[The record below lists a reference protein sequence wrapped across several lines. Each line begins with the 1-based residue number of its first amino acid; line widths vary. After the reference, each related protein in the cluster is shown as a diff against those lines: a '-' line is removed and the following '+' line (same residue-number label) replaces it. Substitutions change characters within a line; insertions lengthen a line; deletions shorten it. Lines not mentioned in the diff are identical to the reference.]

1 MSCIISEI
9 KRDIGR
15 ESRFFI
21 PCFRRPHLGVQS
33 EYCHN
38 VWQEKLEWCGC
49 PTVKNVWWYVCQL
62 FSTRYTNVTDRR
74 TDRHRKNHTHRSV
87 NTHTVLISLLI
98 TWPEVV
104 AWRRSFWSKKDTSKW
119 LGGLG
124 CNNVFERFQDRPS
137 LDMLSPLCNELA
149 SIIIARQHTDA
160 RTRDIDIANLSVR
173 YVPVSDENGLT
184 YRHSFFTVQ

>member
-104 AWRRSFWSKKDTSKW
+104 AWRRSFWSNKDTSKR
-119 LGGLG
+119 LGGLAATFWTLSG
-124 CNNVFERFQDRPS
+124 STESRYAFTVMQWTGFNYYRASAYWRADARYWYSKSVRPS
-137 LDMLSPLCNELA
+137 VCP
-149 SIIIARQHTDA
+149 
-160 RTRDIDIANLSVR
+160 SVTFR
-173 YVPVSDENGLT
+173 YHMKT
-184 YRHSFFTVQ
+184 A